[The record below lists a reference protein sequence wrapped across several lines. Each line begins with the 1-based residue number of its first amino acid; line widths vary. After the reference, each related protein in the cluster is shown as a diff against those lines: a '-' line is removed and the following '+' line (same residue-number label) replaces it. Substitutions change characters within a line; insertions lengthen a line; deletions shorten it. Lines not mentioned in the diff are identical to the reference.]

1 MRDGQHA
8 GIEVRL
14 DRLHPAEIE
23 AALGRAPVAWIP
35 LGALEF
41 HAPHLPN
48 GTDGITG
55 EAVLVSAARRLG
67 GIVLPWSYLTI
78 GTLALPWSFGF
89 DPGLVAEA
97 LRQTLRQL
105 PAFGVRQAVIHTG
118 HGPLDLN
125 HLIKRVCREVEAE
138 GIGLRAMG
146 LCYLELN
153 AALGT
158 GLGTDWPVTVDH
170 GSTMETSWV
179 AALDPEMVHMERLP
193 NDPDAAIVGV
203 YGPNPRFTVDAV
215 TGAAQIEAAAA
226 LLAERVAGSL
236 RGDTIDPLADL
247 RTFVERY
254 WPERLVL
261 GGRAGG
267 RWGDDGGGKSGGKSG
282 GAILITNPAPVSRY
296 LSGCRLRLDGAALPA
311 EELTLVNPTPG
322 ETGIPFPVAT
332 LGPEHGFYV
341 RRLQTAELRLPARV
355 APELHLVELE
365 LELAGV
371 SEAVWVQTVAFS

>member
-1 MRDGQHA
+1 MSVPRREGL
-8 GIEVRL
+8 EVRL
-14 DRLHPAEIE
+14 ERLHPVEIE
-23 AALGRAPVAWIP
+23 AAIERAPVAWIP

-48 GTDGITG
+48 GTDGTTA
-55 EAVLVSAARRLG
+55 EAVLVRAARRLG
-67 GIVLPWSYLTI
+67 GVVLPWSYLTI
-78 GTLALPWSFGF
+78 GTLAFPWSFRY
-89 DPGLVAEA
+89 DAGLVAEA

-125 HLIKRVCREVEAE
+125 HLIKRICAEVEAE

-158 GLGTDWPVTVDH
+158 GLGTSWPVTVDH

-179 AALDPEMVHMERLP
+179 AALEPDLVRTDRLP
-193 NDPDAAIVGV
+193 DDPGAAIVGV
-203 YGPNPRFTVDAV
+203 YGPNPRFTVDPDA
-215 TGAAQIEAAAA
+215 GAAQIEAAAE
-226 LLAERVAGSL
+226 LLAARVAAAL
-236 RGDTIDPLADL
+236 RGEPLDPLADL

-261 GGRAGG
+261 GGRSGTPGG
-267 RWGDDGGGKSGGKSG
+267 PNSG
-282 GAILITNPAPVSRY
+282 AVLRITNPAPVSRY
-296 LSGCRLRLDGAALPA
+296 LSGCRVRIDGAEVPPDGLV
-311 EELTLVNPTPG
+311 LTNPTAG
-322 ETGIPFPVAT
+322 ETGAPWPAGM

-341 RRLQTAELRLPARV
+341 RRHQTAEVGLAVAV
-355 APELHLVELE
+355 APGRHAVELV
-365 LELAGV
+365 LNLAGV
-371 SEAVWVQTVAFS
+371 TDAAYVETVDFE